1 MIRHGRS
8 RLGAI
13 LIAGSVLA
21 LVRGACGAAARVAP
35 TPEPLSGTYT
45 ASGGG
50 GALPAVQALT
60 ARFKELNPGV
70 NWIVSESGSNS
81 AIKLLLSNTIDVG
94 FVSRA
99 LTDAEKQTVTPS
111 PIGFAGTAV
120 IVNPANPLKNLT
132 RDQLRQIY
140 TGDAKTC
147 ADLGW
152 TEPTIRPYIREKNA
166 ATRQT
171 FEAYL
176 FAGSVVT
183 YGKSVAEQMESEAM
197 FAAVNSFRGA
207 IGIASTGSRTASD
220 TRSEE
225 RRVGKECRSRWSPY
239 H

>member
-8 RLGAI
+8 RHGAI
-13 LIAGSVLA
+13 LIGGIVLVFVLA
-21 LVRGACGAAARVAP
+21 ACGAARPIAP

-70 NWIVSESGSNS
+70 NWIVTESGSNA

-99 LTDAEKQTVTPS
+99 LTDAEKQTVTPT

-140 TGDAKTC
+140 TGDAKTW

-166 ATRQT
+166 DTRQT

-183 YGKSVAEQMESEAM
+183 YGKRVAEHMEREAM
-197 FAAVNSFRGA
+197 LDAVNSCRG
-207 IGIASTGSRTASD
+207 SYVTACIVHRCVAD
-220 TRSEE
+220 A
-225 RRVGKECRSRWSPY
+225 RR
-239 H
+239 